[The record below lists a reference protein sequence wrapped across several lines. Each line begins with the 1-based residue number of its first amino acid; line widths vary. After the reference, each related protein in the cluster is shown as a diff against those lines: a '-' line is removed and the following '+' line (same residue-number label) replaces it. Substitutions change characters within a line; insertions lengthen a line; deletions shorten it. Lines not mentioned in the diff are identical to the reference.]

1 MTKTE
6 TKQEELITTAIFDTR
21 RNHVINVGD
30 IYQGQE
36 SCPFYKINKLYKS
49 GKGYFAVEHI
59 GTKDSFPLI
68 DEFENIRKKKFLG
81 NHYLNPE
88 ILEKINED
96 PWSTNKYFEPFEGYS
111 EEPKEETLT
120 TSSTQNNLFNDTKS
134 VVPELTEQKET
145 KKVEKVEETV
155 SEKEI
160 VEDEETNQLNKRLE
174 FKITAPTNDIFATAI
189 EFNFEE
195 MKEIIETKTK
205 NYAEITYTE
214 NQFAEAKADRAKLN
228 KLKDTI
234 NNEKIRI
241 KKCVLEYYDGSFE
254 PKVKE
259 LMQIIDVAIQ
269 AIDKQVK
276 SFEQNKK
283 DEKEKELSDYFYSIY
298 NFAYLDISYDM
309 IKKPEWLNATFS
321 LKKAKIEIE
330 NITKQIEK
338 DIDLIV
344 GFGTENQAA
353 LLNRYKETLK
363 LDEVIR
369 YKDAIEK
376 QEAKTEITKAV
387 TPPKPVNKAEKQYV
401 INFTVTGSMEQ
412 MQLLRNFL
420 KNNNFNYKF
429 NN

>member
-6 TKQEELITTAIFDTR
+6 TKTEQEELITTAIFDTR

-30 IYQGQE
+30 VYQGQE
-36 SCPFYKINKLYKS
+36 ICPFYKINKLYKS

-68 DEFENIRKKKFLG
+68 DEFENIRNKKFLG

-88 ILEKINED
+88 ILEKINEN
-96 PWSTNKYFEPFEGYS
+96 PWDTNKYFEPFEGYP
-111 EEPKEETLT
+111 EEPTEEK
-120 TSSTQNNLFNDTKS
+120 TSPTQNNLFNNTKS
-134 VVPELTEQKET
+134 VVPELTEQNKT
-145 KKVEKVEETV
+145 KKAEKVEETV

-160 VEDEETNQLNKRLE
+160 VEDVEPNKLNKRLE
-174 FKITAPTNDIFATAI
+174 FRITAPTNDVFATAI
-189 EFNFEE
+189 EFNFDE

-205 NYAEITYTE
+205 TYTEITYTE

-321 LKKAKIEIE
+321 LKKAKTEIE

>member
-6 TKQEELITTAIFDTR
+6 INEQEELISTAIFDAK

-30 IYQGQE
+30 VYQGQE
-36 SCPFYKINKLYKS
+36 NAPFYKINKLYKA

-59 GTKDSFPLI
+59 GTKESFPLI

-88 ILEKINED
+88 ILEKIEED
-96 PWSTNKYFEPFEGYS
+96 PWSTNKYFEPFEGYPEKTVDVLKNEVIEQKS
-111 EEPKEETLT
+111 LLT
-120 TSSTQNNLFNDTKS
+120 ENTSII
-134 VVPELTEQKET
+134 PELTEPKDIKQS
-145 KKVEKVEETV
+145 EKVNKTIEEEINDF
-155 SEKEI
+155 SEP
-160 VEDEETNQLNKRLE
+160 NQLNKRLE
-174 FKITAPTNDIFATAI
+174 FKITAPANDVFATAI
-189 EFNFEE
+189 EFNFDE
-195 MKEIIETKTK
+195 MKEIIEEKTK

-259 LMQIIDVAIQ
+259 LMQIIDVAIN
-269 AIDKQVK
+269 AIDQQVK
-276 SFEQNKK
+276 TFEQNKK
-283 DEKEKELSDYFYSIY
+283 DIKEKELTDYFYSIY
-298 NFAYLDISYDM
+298 NFSYLDISYDM
-309 IKKPEWLNATFS
+309 IKKPEWLNTTFS
-321 LKKAKIEIE
+321 IKKAKTEIE
-330 NITKQIEK
+330 NITNQIEK

-344 GFGTENQAA
+344 SFGPLNQAA
-353 LLNRYKETLK
+353 LLNKYKETLK

-369 YKDAIEK
+369 YKDALEK
-376 QEAKTEITKAV
+376 QEAKTEIVKSV
-387 TPPKPVNKAEKQYV
+387 TPPKPVNKSEKQYV
-401 INFTVTGSMEQ
+401 IKFTVTGSMSQ

-420 KNNNFNYKF
+420 KSNSYVYKVNN
-429 NN
+429 